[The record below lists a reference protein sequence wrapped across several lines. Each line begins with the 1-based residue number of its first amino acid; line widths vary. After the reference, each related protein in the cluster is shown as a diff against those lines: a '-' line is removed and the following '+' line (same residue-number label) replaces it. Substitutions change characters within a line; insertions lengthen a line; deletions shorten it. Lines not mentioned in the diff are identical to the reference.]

1 MVQNKVLG
9 DKELAWT
16 ILNTHKLSANSLNN
30 LVLES
35 VDPKLRQDVTQIL
48 YRTYQHQ
55 KMIWDYMS
63 SKGFYQVEAAPPQ
76 EIAKAQQQL
85 QQTGMQ

>member
-1 MVQNKVLG
+1 MAQNQGLG
-9 DKELAWT
+9 DRELASAL
-16 ILNTHKLSANSLNN
+16 LNNHKLSANSLNN

-35 VDPKLRQDVTQIL
+35 VDQRLRQEATQIL

-63 SKGFYQVEAAPPQ
+63 NKGYYQVEAAPQ
-76 EIAKAQQQL
+76 QDIVRAQQQL
-85 QQTGMQ
+85 QQGLQ